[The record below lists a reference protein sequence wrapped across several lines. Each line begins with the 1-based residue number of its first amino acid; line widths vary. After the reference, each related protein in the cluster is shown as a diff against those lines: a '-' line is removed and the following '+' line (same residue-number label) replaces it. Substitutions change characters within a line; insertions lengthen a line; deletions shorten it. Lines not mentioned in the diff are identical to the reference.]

1 MEFIESV
8 KTKQRILDYSLQL
21 FSCDGF
27 SGVSM
32 RNIAAAVG
40 VKESSLY
47 KHFQSKQAIFDAILL
62 QMNESIKL

>member
-47 KHFQSKQAIFDAILL
+47 KHFQSKQ
-62 QMNESIKL
+62 